1 MYNTEGALTRLR
13 LRKDYPE
20 PGDACL
26 VNFQEIDGS
35 NQEYMQ
41 ILRNEDR
48 LGRIRVVTMF
58 STPTSQLG
66 CREEPWGL
74 QDAPCE
80 EYGKQLG
87 GKNKSGESHES
98 QLV

>member
-48 LGRIRVVTMF
+48 LGRIRVDAERNHGDCRMHPVKNTGSNWVGKTKVANRMRASLFEMF
-58 STPTSQLG
+58 
-66 CREEPWGL
+66 
-74 QDAPCE
+74 
-80 EYGKQLG
+80 EYK
-87 GKNKSGESHES
+87 
-98 QLV
+98 